1 MAPKFVDGEVVE
13 AKKGCTVMLL
23 AELFSSQVLAPFI
36 VMTGKRNA
44 TLQKKYNNWD
54 GPSCI
59 RFQESHWMDK
69 PTAIDYLDFIRE
81 CFPHDAIG
89 LVWDS
94 ASMHISDD
102 VLTHAKNIGIVI
114 ETIPAGMTSI
124 IQVCDLLCNKPIKQY
139 FKRRYQA
146 WKMRQNIPAGN
157 KYKVKRED
165 VISWLELSIL
175 DSMKS
180 TMSQEALSQC
190 FVPLDMILGSGIH
203 CLSSKYTSKNC

>member
-1 MAPKFVDGEVVE
+1 M
-13 AKKGCTVMLL
+13 MLL
-23 AELFSSQVLAPFI
+23 
-36 VMTGKRNA
+36 GA

-81 CFPHDAIG
+81 CFPHDVIG

-94 ASMHISDD
+94 ASIHISDD

-165 VISWLELSIL
+165 VISWLELNILEFNERHNESRSIESMFCSIGHDFRVR
-175 DSMKS
+175 DSLLELKIYLKKL
-180 TMSQEALSQC
+180 LSQ
-190 FVPLDMILGSGIH
+190 VH
-203 CLSSKYTSKNC
+203 VHNYYQ